1 LKNYQQPI
9 DNIYEE
15 IYIKLMD
22 KTMFK
27 SRYYIIILAILIVF
41 IGGFIIKNKIE
52 SKNSINVNQIMNLGS
67 VINSSGDDFSPSLT
81 ADGKTMVFSSKTEK
95 EDSHNIYI
103 SYFRNGKWTDP
114 EFMNE
119 INSKDNDETPFITP
133 EGDLLLF
140 SSDRKESL
148 RPQVS
153 DDGTSRV
160 TYDIYISNLVDGRW
174 SKPLPLKGEVNTTLN
189 ERSPAL
195 SPDRKTLYFSR
206 WPYRNIKRAKI
217 MQATFSKGEY
227 SEVDAMPAPVN
238 TGNYD
243 LGLVPSNN
251 KAGFYF
257 SSMRKGGYGG
267 WDLYFVSYIDGKFG
281 EAVNLGSKINSDEN
295 DMFLSEVGDMIYFC
309 SSRTGGY
316 GGYDIYFA
324 EVPDEV
330 KKLKKR
336 EEVVESEKKQTETT
350 PASNSSIII
359 ELIDSETGKSL
370 TGTTRIGFVNS
381 KNPDA
386 DPDDTVSKKTDQ
398 SGKIRISA
406 GPKTSWIYTEVFK
419 TGYETYRKNH
429 AIDNGQTN
437 TVTIK
442 LVPEFSNIEKKKE
455 PEKTVEPEEKE
466 IIIKKEKIKK
476 TDDDYDVIK
485 APKENKN
492 GNGYKPVYFSFNSSK
507 IRLNEI
513 PKLQKLVESI
523 RDDENIRISITGHS
537 DKWGTP
543 ESNFK
548 ISYYRALSVQRY
560 LVKMGIDPCRIK
572 VRGAGSKY
580 SVYKSYSRY
589 ASNMNRRAE
598 IKITKR

>member
-1 LKNYQQPI
+1 ML
-9 DNIYEE
+9 
-15 IYIKLMD
+15 
-22 KTMFK
+22 K
-27 SRYYIIILAILIVF
+27 SRYYIIILAVSIVVISGFLI
-41 IGGFIIKNKIE
+41 KSKIE
-52 SKNSINVNQIMNLGS
+52 SKDSINIDKVMNLGS

-103 SYFRNGKWTDP
+103 SYFRKGKWTDP

-148 RPQVS
+148 RPHVS
-153 DDGTSRV
+153 DDGSSRV
-160 TYDIYISNLVDGRW
+160 TYDIYMSQLVDGNW
-174 SKPLPLKGEVNTTLN
+174 SKPVPIKGDVNTTLN
-189 ERSPAL
+189 ERSPSL
-195 SPDRKTLYFSR
+195 SPDRSTLYFSR

-217 MQATFSKGEY
+217 MKASFANGEY
-227 SEVDAMPAPVN
+227 SEVDELPAPVN
-238 TGNYD
+238 TGNFD

-251 KAGFYF
+251 RAGFYF

-267 WDLYFVSYIDGKFG
+267 WDLYFVSYVDGKFG

-295 DMFLSEVGDMIYFC
+295 DMFLSEFGDMIYFC
-309 SSRTGGY
+309 SSRNGGY
-316 GGYDIYFA
+316 GGYDIYYA

-330 KKLKKR
+330 KKQKKR
-336 EEVVESEKKQTETT
+336 DEAVEPENKKQAEIT
-350 PASNSSIII
+350 PAANSSIVI
-359 ELIDSETGKSL
+359 ELINSETGKSV
-370 TGTTRIGFVNS
+370 TGTARIGFVNS

-386 DPDDTVSKKTDQ
+386 DPDDTVSRKTD
-398 SGKIRISA
+398 SEGKIRLSS

-419 TGYETYRKNH
+419 SGYETYRKSH
-429 AIDNGQTN
+429 PIDKGQAN
-437 TVTIK
+437 NIK
-442 LVPEFSNIEKKKE
+442 IQLIPEFSSAEKKTE
-455 PEKTVEPEEKE
+455 PEKKAEPEKKE
-466 IIIKKEKIKK
+466 IVIKKEKPGK
-476 TDDDYDVIK
+476 TEDESIQ
-485 APKENKN
+485 PPIENKN
-492 GNGYKPVYFSFNSSK
+492 GNGFKPVYFSFNSSK

-513 PKLQKLVESI
+513 PKLQKLVEAL
-523 RDDENIRISITGHS
+523 RDDEKIRITITGHS

-543 ESNFK
+543 ESNKK
-548 ISYYRALSVQRY
+548 ISLYRALSVQRY

-589 ASNMNRRAE
+589 ASSMNRRAE
-598 IKITKR
+598 FKISGK